1 MRPLRC
7 TSCLAATLVCSA
19 SLLFG
24 CKDHDAPA
32 PQGPH
37 ASAAP
42 TVSLITAT
50 DGTAQ
55 MQLTVPATIVA
66 FDHAALNAQVAGY
79 LDHIYVDVGSRVRR
93 GQVLLTVRTPEL
105 AADRSSAVAALQSAR
120 AAQSG
125 ANAEAAMQADQTRR
139 LAQVAETDSQFVA
152 GQDLDNAQARAHI
165 VTQTAMGAAA
175 QVAAAQASLQR
186 VSAQQEFG
194 VVRTPFSGVVTA
206 RSVDPGTLVHNSSN
220 TGDSGTPLLTI
231 DSIGTVRVLLHVPD
245 NQAAFVH
252 AGQVVKVQVDA
263 FPAQQFSGTV
273 TRISSAL
280 DPMSRTMEAEVDLPN
295 SAGKLR
301 TGMFGT
307 ATLDLRTEP
316 GALFLPS
323 SAIHQDRQG
332 KSFVY
337 VVQNGEIH
345 PQAVVTSLENGVH
358 AKVDGFQLGQQV
370 VLGSSGT
377 LAPGMRVNA
386 HPATAVELD
395 GVR

>member
-7 TSCLAATLVCSA
+7 TSCFAASLVCSA

-32 PQGPH
+32 AQGTH
-37 ASAAP
+37 VSAAP

-50 DGTAQ
+50 ESTAQ

-66 FDHAALNAQVAGY
+66 FNHAALNAQVAGY
-79 LDHIYVDVGSRVRR
+79 LDHIYVDVGSRVRK
-93 GQVLLTVRTPEL
+93 GQMLLTVRTPEL
-105 AADRSSAVAALQSAR
+105 AADGASAMAALQSAH

-125 ANAEAAMQADQTRR
+125 ANAEAAMQSEQTRR
-139 LAQVAETDSQFVA
+139 LAQVAQTDSQFVA
-152 GQDLDNAQARAHI
+152 GQDLDNAQARAQI
-165 VTQTAMGAAA
+165 VTHTAEGAAA
-175 QVAAAQASLQR
+175 QVASAQAALQR
-186 VSAQQEFG
+186 VTAQQEFG
-194 VVRTPFSGVVTA
+194 VVRAPFSGVVTA

-220 TGDSGTPLLTI
+220 SGDSGTALLTI
-231 DSIGTVRVLLHVPD
+231 DSTGTVRVVLHVPD

-252 AGQVVKVQVDA
+252 AGQVVQVHVDA
-263 FPAQQFSGTV
+263 FPSQQFSGTV

-295 SAGKLR
+295 RAGKLR

-307 ATLDLRTEP
+307 AILYLRTEP

-332 KSFVY
+332 KSLVY
-337 VVQNGEIH
+337 VVQNGEVH

-358 AKVDGFQLGQQV
+358 AKVDGLQAGQQV

>member
-7 TSCLAATLVCSA
+7 TSCLAATLVCS

-24 CKDHDAPA
+24 CRDHVAPV
-32 PQGPH
+32 PQGVH

-42 TVSLITAT
+42 TVSLITANN
-50 DGTAQ
+50 GTAQ

-93 GQVLLTVRTPEL
+93 GQVLLTIGTPEL
-105 AADRSSAVAALQSAR
+105 AADRASAAAALQSAR

-125 ANAEAAMQADQTRR
+125 ADAEAAMQADQTRR
-139 LAQVAETDSQFVA
+139 LTQVAQTDNQFVA
-152 GQDLDNAQARAHI
+152 RQDLENAQARARI
-165 VTQTAMGAAA
+165 VTQSATGAAA
-175 QVAAAQASLQR
+175 QVAAAQAALQR
-186 VSAQQEFG
+186 VTAQQEFG
-194 VVRTPFSGVVTA
+194 MVRAPFSGVVTA
-206 RSVDPGTLVHNSSN
+206 RSVDPGTLVHNSSS

-231 DSIGTVRVLLHVPD
+231 DSTGTVRVILHVPD
-245 NQAAFVH
+245 TQADLVQ
-252 AGQVVKVQVDA
+252 AGQVVNVHVDA
-263 FPAQQFSGTV
+263 LPAQQFTGTI
-273 TRISSAL
+273 TRVSSAL
-280 DPMSRTMEAEVDLPN
+280 DPMSRTMQAEVDLPN

-337 VVQNGEIH
+337 VVQNGEVQ
-345 PQAVVTSLENGVH
+345 PQAVVTSLETGVH
-358 AKVDGFQLGQQV
+358 AKVDGLQSGQQV

-386 HPATAVELD
+386 HPATAIELEE
-395 GVR
+395 VR

>member
-7 TSCLAATLVCSA
+7 TSCLATTLVCSA

-24 CKDHDAPA
+24 CRDHDAPA
-32 PQGPH
+32 PQDLH

-79 LDHIYVDVGSRVRR
+79 LDHIYVDVGSGVRR
-93 GQVLLTVRTPEL
+93 GQVLLTIRTPEL
-105 AADRSSAVAALQSAR
+105 AADRASAVAALQSAR

-139 LAQVAETDSQFVA
+139 LAQVAQTDSQFVA
-152 GQDLDNAQARAHI
+152 GQDLDNAQARARI
-165 VTQTAMGAAA
+165 VTQNATGAAA
-175 QVAAAQASLQR
+175 QVAAAQAALQR
-186 VSAQQEFG
+186 VTAQQEFG
-194 VVRTPFSGVVTA
+194 MVRAPFFGVVTA

-231 DSIGTVRVLLHVPD
+231 DSTGTVRVLLHVPD

-252 AGQVVKVQVDA
+252 AGQVVKVHVDA
-263 FPAQQFSGTV
+263 LPAQQFTGTV
-273 TRISSAL
+273 TRVSSAL

-337 VVQNGEIH
+337 VVQNGEVH

-358 AKVDGFQLGQQV
+358 AKVDGLQPGQQV
-370 VLGSSGT
+370 VLGSSGI
-377 LAPGMRVNA
+377 LAPGMPVNA
-386 HPATAVELD
+386 HPATAVELEE
-395 GVR
+395 VR